1 MLAVAERTSDSTDS
15 LSNPSGEKASFLSGI
30 ALLLP
35 AAVLV
40 RNNIEA
46 NMITNLARWGNII
59 KKD

>member
-15 LSNPSGEKASFLSGI
+15 LSNPLGEKASFLSGI

-40 RNNIEA
+40 RNNIKR
-46 NMITNLARWGNII
+46 NMITTLV
-59 KKD
+59 K